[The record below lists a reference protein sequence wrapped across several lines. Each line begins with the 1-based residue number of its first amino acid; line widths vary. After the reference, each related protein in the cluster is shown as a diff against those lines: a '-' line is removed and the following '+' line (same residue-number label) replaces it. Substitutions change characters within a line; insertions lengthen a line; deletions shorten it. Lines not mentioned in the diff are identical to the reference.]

1 MEAPVL
7 LRRLDTV
14 WRFIRA
20 MRGSVIA
27 FVIAGLLGFIGMGVV
42 GALLYYP
49 VAPALPSHYP
59 PFDAWRGDWVWPVII
74 VVGSLWSF
82 GFLIAGALNQTL
94 IRANRSRWQRRLA
107 YLLVL
112 WLWAWLLW
120 LAMLATNSPY

>member
-1 MEAPVL
+1 MLTRVGAA
-7 LRRLDTV
+7 

-27 FVIAGLLGFIGMGVV
+27 FVIAGLLGFVGMGVV

-49 VAPALPSHYP
+49 VAPALPSRYP
-59 PFDAWRGDWVWPVII
+59 SFDAWRGDWVWPVII
-74 VVGSLWSF
+74 VVGTLWSF
-82 GFLIAGALNQTL
+82 GFLIAGALNQAL
-94 IRANRSRWQRRLA
+94 IRAHRSPWQRRLV

-120 LAMLATNSPY
+120 LIMLASNSPY